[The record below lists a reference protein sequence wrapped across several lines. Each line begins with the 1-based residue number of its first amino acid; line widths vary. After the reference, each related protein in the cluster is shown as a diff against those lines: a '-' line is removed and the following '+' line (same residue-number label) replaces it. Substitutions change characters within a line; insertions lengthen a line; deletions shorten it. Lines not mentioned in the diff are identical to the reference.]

1 MMEICK
7 SIRKDTDPEVHVGSI
22 EKLEKMLSSKTEDD
36 CKIFKLRDMH
46 QLKGSIYL
54 LLGEYQVAAREFE
67 KTLELFNAEKMKEKE
82 KHFIDDSEEF
92 EDEWS

>member
-1 MMEICK
+1 MA
-7 SIRKDTDPEVHVGSI
+7 S
-22 EKLEKMLSSKTEDD
+22 
-36 CKIFKLRDMH
+36 
-46 QLKGSIYL
+46 
-54 LLGEYQVAAREFE
+54 REFE